1 MPTCLPGG
9 PIEHRVDDASPGE
22 PAMAR
27 KKDQPPDPM
36 SLPPR
41 WRVPDQCPHC
51 GARVEQAVQSRAD
64 QPACKF
70 CNEPLP
76 CEALPPPAPAPTG
89 FEGLMGG
96 IVQGAMNNAMAQ
108 QQAMAQQWMDRMSQP
123 GALAAMSDPFQH
135 GRGTVKT
142 AKDLGSDTAEGH
154 LYLVDLDVALPGW
167 HPYTASVSTAVPSDA
182 AGKLSP
188 GTQVAVRVHPGS
200 PQDVKVD
207 WRAP

>member
-1 MPTCLPGG
+1 
-9 PIEHRVDDASPGE
+9 
-22 PAMAR
+22 MAR
-27 KKDQPPDPM
+27 KNQPPDPM

-41 WRVPDQCPHC
+41 WKVPEQCSFC

-64 QPACKF
+64 QPTCTF

-108 QQAMAQQWMDRMSQP
+108 QQAMAQQWMNQISQP
-123 GALAAMSDPFQH
+123 GALAAMNNPFQT
-135 GRGTVKT
+135 GRGTVKG
-142 AKDLGSDTAEGH
+142 AKDLGSDVPDGH
-154 LYLVDLDVALPGW
+154 LYLVDLDIQLPGW
-167 HPYTASVSTAVPSDA
+167 HTYTASVSTPVPPDA
-182 AGKLSP
+182 ANKLAV
-188 GTQVAVRVHPGS
+188 GTQVSIKVHPSS
-200 PQDVKVD
+200 PNDVKVD